1 MFLQWNCRVQ
11 ACSECSLSDLLK
23 NSQYQCPP
31 EDPLWCLI
39 PQPTLHTRHGALSLP
54 CLHAPLWPKVE
65 IRWQWEAGY
74 RRRPSIHRNCLLATN
89 CTQPWSSSI
98 PAPKTSPL
106 KGHKYENKI
115 PVVKFWW
122 RGTSFCVRNAQIMG
136 WMKILANCHCSSPSP
151 PDPAS
156 QQKVNLYLYLLLP
169 KQYFNTALTWC
180 RSKKIHKYLVK
191 KYFSILAY

>member
-1 MFLQWNCRVQ
+1 M
-11 ACSECSLSDLLK
+11 
-23 NSQYQCPP
+23 
-31 EDPLWCLI
+31 
-39 PQPTLHTRHGALSLP
+39 LP
-54 CLHAPLWPKVE
+54 CSHYFLFPPQGELLLWLQILLIYFPCFWIAK
-65 IRWQWEAGY
+65 
-74 RRRPSIHRNCLLATN
+74 IHHNSTKNEKYTTLT
-89 CTQPWSSSI
+89 
-98 PAPKTSPL
+98 KL
-106 KGHKYENKI
+106 KICKHKYENKT

-122 RGTSFCVRNAQIMG
+122 RGTSLCVRNAQIMG